1 MSAQTQSELSK
12 AEYELNRE
20 TERHN
25 KIVKSNKIIRSG
37 KDVENQLK
45 QLWGDEYNNFSDYDV
60 KKMHEGK
67 RALGEFQPF
76 SSYILTNRNANIKR
90 LTDRVKMLTNKVEAS
105 KKVSE
110 TGQEER
116 YTFDGGEILVNYPL
130 DRLQVLFP
138 GGRTDSEMYKKLR
151 SYGFVYSPS
160 NKAFQRKITP
170 QAIRTAIS
178 LFQAKTV
185 TSEAPAPTLELG
197 EVKPVV
203 EEVIETPAPEP
214 KTKIEKEVY
223 YRDWK
228 GYMQNF
234 NDSLVGKPAYI
245 TKEGRDYDGFA
256 VFKNE
261 NNDKYY
267 FLTYEEKQ
275 GDVTGLL
282 YLDTNLIEQDSNGEP
297 IHVKSY
303 ENPGYNIDKKMISRA
318 LSQLANSN
326 IYDLEQNNSIIPFED
341 ESPEVGLA
349 HKNNKQEFEVVGYNS
364 QFNVY
369 LLRAPKVGYYTR
381 TSNQLKFGFGEPTKK
396 PAPFP
401 KEKQSPEPK
410 TEIQK
415 EVEKKYP
422 GMSDK
427 IVFATM
433 PKANEEP
440 ASKGYRE
447 YNDLSAKYQQNFNH
461 PFVGKP
467 VYFELENG
475 DFPGT
480 VLFKDEDKDM
490 YYGLY
495 RVVGVANTVR
505 YEAKAMPE
513 GVVMG
518 VHNYIGGEEEKN
530 KAESKKIKD
539 LVSEYLNLYPINLKS
554 LDSVIP
560 FEDKSPLIG
569 DTFNDNKYG
578 QSIIV
583 GWNNKFKIYVLHTI
597 TDEDGVGE
605 NWFTR
610 PGYVITAL
618 SSRITEK
625 TEPSVE
631 AVAQV
636 VTNVIPAYDT
646 KQYKNQYELNKGIEK
661 WLDENKDIDPN
672 QVPSDIKTFI
682 KKYSGYGGLSQYG
695 PGGKGAFF
703 EYYTPTEVIK
713 KMWALAYKHGYN
725 DLGSVLEPSIGTGE
739 MLQFVKPGT
748 TVTGYEIN
756 PYSAR
761 ISKILYPFANIYHQ
775 EFEKVFIQNNWTVKN
790 KIGHLPSF
798 DLVIGNP
805 PYGAF
810 DVVASRYMT
819 GMGELEFTKAN
830 NYVEYFLRR
839 GIDLVNPGGLL
850 IYIVGS
856 SIKGGGT
863 MFLDSKLT
871 PVKEYL
877 AKVCTLV
884 DAYRLPDSIFE
895 RTEVTSDIIV
905 LRKNG

>member
-25 KIVKSNKIIRSG
+25 KVVKSNKIIRSG

-45 QLWGDEYNNFSDYDV
+45 QLWGDEYNNLKDNEV
-60 KKMHEGK
+60 NRMHEAK
-67 RALGEFQPF
+67 RIKGVFQPF

-178 LFQAKTV
+178 LFQAKPV
-185 TSEAPAPTLELG
+185 TSEAPEPTLELD

-203 EEVIETPAPEP
+203 EEVIETP
-214 KTKIEKEVY
+214 V
-223 YRDWK
+223 
-228 GYMQNF
+228 
-234 NDSLVGKPAYI
+234 
-245 TKEGRDYDGFA
+245 
-256 VFKNE
+256 
-261 NNDKYY
+261 
-267 FLTYEEKQ
+267 
-275 GDVTGLL
+275 
-282 YLDTNLIEQDSNGEP
+282 
-297 IHVKSY
+297 
-303 ENPGYNIDKKMISRA
+303 
-318 LSQLANSN
+318 
-326 IYDLEQNNSIIPFED
+326 
-341 ESPEVGLA
+341 
-349 HKNNKQEFEVVGYNS
+349 
-364 QFNVY
+364 
-369 LLRAPKVGYYTR
+369 
-381 TSNQLKFGFGEPTKK
+381 
-396 PAPFP
+396 
-401 KEKQSPEPK
+401 PEPK

-440 ASKGYRE
+440 APKAYRE
-447 YNDLSAKYQQNFNH
+447 YDDLSAKYQQNFNH

-467 VYFELENG
+467 VYFELKNG

-480 VLFKDEDKDM
+480 VLFKDEDRGM

-530 KAESKKIKD
+530 KAISKKIKD

-554 LDSVIP
+554 LDAVIP

-597 TDEDGVGE
+597 TEEDGVGE

-631 AVAQV
+631 AVAPV

-884 DAYRLPDSIFE
+884 EAYRLPDSIFE